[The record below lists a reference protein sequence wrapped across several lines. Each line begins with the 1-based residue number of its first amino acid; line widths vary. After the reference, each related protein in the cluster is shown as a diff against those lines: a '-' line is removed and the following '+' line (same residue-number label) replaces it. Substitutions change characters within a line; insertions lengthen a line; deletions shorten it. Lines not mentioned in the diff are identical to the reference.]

1 MMDNVLIAVLS
12 TQTALLLFLLERIF
26 AIKRCIHNNSIKIA
40 RIEERLEVLMRNA
53 GFTKDIRGLANGDK
67 ETLSEGSS

>member
-40 RIEERLEVLMRNA
+40 RIEERLEVLMANA
-53 GFTKDIRGLANGDK
+53 DFTKDIRGLAYGDQ
-67 ETLSEGSS
+67 ETLSEGNS